1 MFCST
6 RVAQLLVVVALL
18 LAAPPPVAAQRAPAT
33 LPNVLLVIIDDLGW
47 ADIAPNNPGTFYET
61 PAFASFAETA
71 VNFTRGY
78 AASPVCSPTR
88 VSIMSGVSP
97 ARDRATEWFWDQP
110 ARSARFLSA
119 DRINFLPNDR
129 LTIAEVLRPLG
140 YQTLFVGKWH
150 LGGVAR
156 HLPQNR
162 GFDKNIAGSFRGGPG
177 DNGYFAPYNIGL
189 DGPEGE
195 HLPARLTDETI
206 TWLRERDQE
215 RPFFATLSYYSVHT
229 PLEGR
234 PDLIEKYEARAREL
248 GWSEDD
254 RFATEEQVW
263 PVDRERL
270 VRVKQDHAV
279 YGAMVEAMDE
289 QFGRLLGALE
299 ELGVADDTIVFVVSD
314 NGGLSTAEG
323 SPTANLPLRGGKGWL
338 YEGGIRVPFL
348 FRWPGVTPAGA
359 NITDSVHTSDIL
371 PTILDAIGADPVEL
385 DPRLTA
391 LEGRSMR
398 AAVAGRDAGRPLYF
412 HYPHY
417 SNQGGFPG
425 GVMIAGPWKYILR
438 YEDGRGQLFNL
449 DADIGERSDLAG
461 DQPRLASRMR
471 AALKGWLLEQDAAV
485 LTERG
490 DSGRPWRLRSD
501 D

>member
-1 MFCST
+1 MD
-6 RVAQLLVVVALL
+6 RLLSAIRT
-18 LAAPPPVAAQRAPAT
+18 VAALVLLGVGVTVGAAERDAPAS
-33 LPNVLLVIIDDLGW
+33 PNVLLVIIDDLGW
-47 ADIAPNNPGTFYET
+47 ADISPNNPGSFYDT
-61 PAFASFAETA
+61 PALEAFGRTA

-78 AASPVCSPTR
+78 AAAPVCSPTR
-88 VSIMSGVSP
+88 VSILSGVSP

-110 ARSARFLSA
+110 ARNARYLSA
-119 DRINFLPNDR
+119 DRINYLPNDR

-150 LGGVAR
+150 LGDVGR

-162 GFDKNIAGSFRGGPG
+162 GFDENVGGSGRGGPG
-177 DNGYFAPYNIGL
+177 KDGYFAPYNIGL
-189 DGPEGE
+189 EGPEGE

-206 TWLRERDQE
+206 AWIRERDAE

-234 PDLIEKYEARAREL
+234 ADLAEKYETRSSEL
-248 GWSEDD
+248 GWSDDD
-254 RFATEEQVW
+254 RFEPEEQVW

-279 YGAMVEAMDE
+279 YAAMVEAMDE
-289 QFGRLLGALE
+289 QVGRLLVAIE
-299 ELGVADDTIVFVVSD
+299 DLGVADDTIVFVVSD

-323 SPTANLPLRGGKGWL
+323 SPTSNLPLRGGKGWL
-338 YEGGIRVPFL
+338 YEGGIRVPFMM
-348 FRWPGVTPAGA
+348 RWPGVTPVGA
-359 NITDSVHTSDIL
+359 EVAEPVHTSDIL
-371 PTILDAIGADPVEL
+371 PTILDAVGADPLEL
-385 DPRLTA
+385 DPQLSA

-398 AAVAGRDAGRPLYF
+398 GVVTGEPARRPLFF

-449 DADIGERSDLAG
+449 DDDIGERTDLAEAE
-461 DQPRLASRMR
+461 PRLAARMR
-471 AALKGWLLEQDAAV
+471 AALKAWLIEQDAAV
-485 LTERG
+485 LSERG
-490 DSGRPWRLRSD
+490 ESGRPWRLRGEE
-501 D
+501 

>member
-1 MFCST
+1 MIPSSI
-6 RVAQLLVVVALL
+6 VARLLVVLALL
-18 LAAPPPVAAQRAPAT
+18 VAVASPVAGQDERVAP
-33 LPNVLLVIIDDLGW
+33 PNVLLVIVDDLGW
-47 ADIAPNNPGTFYET
+47 ADVSPNNPGTFYET
-61 PAFASFAETA
+61 PAFEAFARTA

-78 AASPVCSPTR
+78 AASPVCSPAR

-110 ARSARFLSA
+110 ARNARFFSA
-119 DRINFLPNDR
+119 DRINFLPNHR
-129 LTIAEVLRPLG
+129 PTIAELLRPLG

-150 LGGVAR
+150 LGDVAR

-162 GFDKNIAGSFRGGPG
+162 GFDKNIAGSGRGGPG
-177 DNGYFAPYNIGL
+177 KDGYFAPYNIDL

-206 TWLRERDQE
+206 AWLRERDRD

-234 PDLIEKYEARAREL
+234 PDLIEKYEARARGL

-254 RFATEEQVW
+254 RFEREEQVW

-289 QFGRLLGALE
+289 QLGRVLAAIE
-299 ELGVADDTIVFVVSD
+299 ELGVADDTIVCVVSD
-314 NGGLSTAEG
+314 HGGLSTAEG

-338 YEGGIRVPFL
+338 YEGGIRVPFML
-348 FRWPGVTPAGA
+348 RWPGVTAAGA
-359 NITDSVHTSDIL
+359 EIAEPVHTSDIL
-371 PTILDAIGADPVEL
+371 PTILDAIGADPEAL
-385 DPRLTA
+385 DPRLAA

-398 AAVAGRDAGRPLYF
+398 AAVRGEGTGRALFF

-425 GVMIAGPWKYILR
+425 GAMIAGPWKYILR

-449 DADIGERSDLAG
+449 DADLGERNDLAG
-461 DQPRLASRMR
+461 EQPRIAARMR
-471 AALKGWLLEQDAAV
+471 EAMKGWLLDHDAAV

-490 DSGRPWRLRSD
+490 NSGRPWRLRGD
-501 D
+501 E